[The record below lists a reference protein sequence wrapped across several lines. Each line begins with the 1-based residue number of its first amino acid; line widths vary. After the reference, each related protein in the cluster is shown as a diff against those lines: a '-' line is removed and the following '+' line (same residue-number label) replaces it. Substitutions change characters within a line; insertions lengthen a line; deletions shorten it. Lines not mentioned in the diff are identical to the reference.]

1 MKRNRRSGLQE
12 TPPSG
17 KAGFFARALPIAAVV
32 LGLSLTAPAFAG
44 EGGGSEKQGKYL
56 FRAKCKECHWPD
68 KEGGD
73 VTPMTFTQDQWKGF
87 FEKDKHKRKKD
98 VWSEMFTQEEL
109 LHIRTYLIEHA
120 ADSPQPETC
129 G

>member
-1 MKRNRRSGLQE
+1 MERILGSTLRKIKKGL
-12 TPPSG
+12 P
-17 KAGFFARALPIAAVV
+17 FL
-32 LGLSLTAPAFAG
+32 LSLSGIAIISLALSMPAAS
-44 EGGGSEKQGKYL
+44 EEKKGSSKQGKYF

-68 KEGGD
+68 SEGKE
-73 VTPMTFTQDQWKGF
+73 VTPITYTQAQWKRF

-98 VWSEMFTQEEL
+98 ISDQFTDEEI

-120 ADSPQPETC
+120 SDSEQPETC